1 MATSVQIK
9 EGGGGGKEKQ
19 WSIRWLSCAA
29 TPSTVLFL
37 PLFWKMAAFYLEEFS
52 LKIGLSRKGGEEGD
66 PPELHQRT
74 LGCTPLTSTCV
85 NNSLLFLS
93 FFSFASLSFSV
104 HHLRNTLLL
113 PISRIPFVSSQIF
126 IANFCFIHF
135 LKFDFK
141 ILSTIRSSP
150 RSLSFRAK
158 KYFRVILQIPIHHS
172 NSFLTKNS
180 LSCALHAKTFVTAMT
195 HCFCFNIIWME

>member
-1 MATSVQIK
+1 MHHAKNHAFNDVINTIGKIMATSVQIK

-113 PISRIPFVSSQIF
+113 PISYTYLSSRV
-126 IANFCFIHF
+126 
-135 LKFDFK
+135 KF
-141 ILSTIRSSP
+141 SSP
-150 RSLSFRAK
+150 IF
-158 KYFRVILQIPIHHS
+158 
-172 NSFLTKNS
+172 
-180 LSCALHAKTFVTAMT
+180 ALFTF
-195 HCFCFNIIWME
+195 